1 MATQKLS
8 RSVVLLTFSGG
19 ALGSLLRFAIS
30 EVNSMLIAL
39 WIVNILGALFLG
51 FFVGHN
57 WFKTESRR
65 AFFSTGLA
73 GGFTTMSAIA
83 VLPLGPNFAAS
94 FDAISIGAMV
104 AVGMAAYWLGLKIGA
119 RLGDSWKR

>member
-1 MATQKLS
+1 MASQELS
-8 RSVVLLTFSGG
+8 RSAVLLTFSGG
-19 ALGSLLRFAIS
+19 ALGSLLRFATS
-30 EVNSMLIAL
+30 EVNSTLIAL
-39 WIVNILGALFLG
+39 WIVNILGALLVG
-51 FFVGHN
+51 FFAGHK

-83 VLPLGPNFAAS
+83 ILPLGPN

-104 AVGMAAYWLGLKIGA
+104 AFGMAAYWLGLKIGS
-119 RLGDSWKR
+119 RMSDSWKP

>member
-1 MATQKLS
+1 MASQKLS
-8 RSVVLLTFSGG
+8 RSAVLLTFSGG
-19 ALGSLLRFAIS
+19 ALGTLLRFAIS
-30 EVNSMLIAL
+30 EVNSTLVAL
-39 WIVNILGALFLG
+39 WIVNILGALFVG
-51 FFVGHN
+51 FFAGHK

-83 VLPLGPNFAAS
+83 ILPLGPN

-104 AVGMAAYWLGLKIGA
+104 AVGMAAYWLGLKFGS
-119 RLGDSWKR
+119 RMSDSWKR

>member
-1 MATQKLS
+1 MSSQKLS
-8 RSVVLLTFSGG
+8 RSAVLLTFSGG

-30 EVNSMLIAL
+30 EANSTLVAL
-39 WIVNILGALFLG
+39 WIVNILGALLAG
-51 FFVGHN
+51 FFAGHK

-83 VLPLGPNFAAS
+83 ILPLGPNF
-94 FDAISIGAMV
+94 DAISIGVMV
-104 AVGMAAYWLGLKIGA
+104 AVGMTAYWLGLKIGS
-119 RLGDSWKR
+119 RMSDSWKP

>member
-1 MATQKLS
+1 MASQKLS
-8 RSVVLLTFSGG
+8 RSAVLLTFSGG
-19 ALGSLLRFAIS
+19 ALGSLLRFAIA
-30 EVNSMLIAL
+30 EVNSTLVAL
-39 WIVNILGALFLG
+39 WIVNILGALFVG
-51 FFVGHN
+51 FFAGHK

-83 VLPLGPNFAAS
+83 ILPLGPN

-104 AVGMAAYWLGLKIGA
+104 AVGMTAYWLGLKIGS
-119 RLGDSWKR
+119 RMSDSWKP

>member
-1 MATQKLS
+1 MAPQQLS

-30 EVNSMLIAL
+30 EVNSTLIAL
-39 WIVNILGALFLG
+39 WIVNILGALFVG
-51 FFVGHN
+51 FFAGHK
-57 WFKTESRR
+57 WFETESRR

-83 VLPLGPNFAAS
+83 VLPLGPNFDASLEGVSIAAM
-94 FDAISIGAMV
+94 IV
-104 AVGMAAYWLGLKIGA
+104 VGMAAYWLGLKIGA
-119 RLGDSWKR
+119 VLGDLWKR

>member
-1 MATQKLS
+1 MASQKLS
-8 RSVVLLTFSGG
+8 RSAVLLTFSGG
-19 ALGSLLRFAIS
+19 ALGSLLRFAIA
-30 EVNSMLIAL
+30 EVNSTLVAL
-39 WIVNILGALFLG
+39 WIVNILGALFVG
-51 FFVGHN
+51 FFAGHK

-83 VLPLGPNFAAS
+83 ILPLGPN

-104 AVGMAAYWLGLKIGA
+104 AVGMTAYWLGLKIGS
-119 RLGDSWKR
+119 RMSDSWTP

>member
-1 MATQKLS
+1 MASQKLS
-8 RSVVLLTFSGG
+8 RSAVLLTFSGG

-30 EVNSMLIAL
+30 EANSTLVAL
-39 WIVNILGALFLG
+39 WIVNILGALLVG
-51 FFVGHN
+51 FFAGHK

-83 VLPLGPNFAAS
+83 ILPLGPNF
-94 FDAISIGAMV
+94 DAISIGVMV
-104 AVGMAAYWLGLKIGA
+104 AVGMTAYWLGLKIGS
-119 RLGDSWKR
+119 RMSDSWKP